1 MHINTSFSF
10 QGKIKTQNKVMF
22 DNTLSIAVGKKIS
35 MRYPF
40 PQIGKIRLTHLQ
52 EFD

>member
-22 DNTLSIAVGKKIS
+22 DNTLSIAVGKKIYEIYIS
-35 MRYPF
+35 SNRKNKAYSSAG
-40 PQIGKIRLTHLQ
+40 I
-52 EFD
+52 